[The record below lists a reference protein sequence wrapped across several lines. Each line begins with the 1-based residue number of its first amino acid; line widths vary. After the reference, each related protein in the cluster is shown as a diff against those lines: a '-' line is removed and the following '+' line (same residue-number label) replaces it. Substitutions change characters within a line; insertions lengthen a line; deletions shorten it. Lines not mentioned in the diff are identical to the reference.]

1 MLATRLTEQRSNA
14 PFSKS
19 ELAKLLRQAD
29 QLSEN
34 AVKALLEEFDRLH
47 RDLARQ
53 LERGTLSPEQMNK
66 VLEELDPLL
75 RATANRMGTLGL
87 NAHERAWT
95 AGANRTARL
104 LIGTQYYPGGPGG
117 AFLIGPSG
125 FERRAL
131 RAFTFDRIVQ
141 ITEEMRT
148 GVRSTVINAF
158 LSGRSPFDV
167 ITDITHVVGIRDLP
181 TFRELG
187 STGVS
192 YKAERIWRTEINTA
206 QNAAGHLA
214 LEDLNERRP
223 GGLALL
229 QRMWLSTGDDRTRD
243 SHLAAHGQIRSEGEP
258 FELDGGD
265 AMYPG
270 DPDLPPEERIN
281 CRCREVPWSDEWGE
295 RGEVLGAVDDEVGA
309 QIESRAEEG
318 WSVRW
323 APGRG
328 LVRIRSSARTMRWR
342 RMRV

>member
-1 MLATRLTEQRSNA
+1 MLADRLTEQRSNA

-29 QLSEN
+29 RLSED
-34 AVKALLEEFDRLH
+34 AVRALLEEFDRLH
-47 RDLARQ
+47 RDLAKQ
-53 LERGTLSPEQMNK
+53 LALGTLSPEQMDK
-66 VLEELDPLL
+66 VLSELEPLL

-87 NAHERAWT
+87 LAHEAAWV
-95 AGANRTARL
+95 AGAERTARL

-214 LEDLNERRP
+214 LEDLNARRP

-229 QRMWLSTGDDRTRD
+229 QRMWIATADERTRD
-243 SHLAAHGQIRSEGEP
+243 DHLAAHGQIRSEDEP
-258 FELDGGD
+258 FEVGGEE

-270 DPDLPPEERIN
+270 DPNLSPAQRIN
-281 CRCREVPWSDEWGE
+281 CRCREVPWLDEWGE

-318 WSVRW
+318 WGVVW
-323 APGRG
+323 APGQG
-328 LVRIRSSARTMRWR
+328 LVRIRSSAHGNRWR